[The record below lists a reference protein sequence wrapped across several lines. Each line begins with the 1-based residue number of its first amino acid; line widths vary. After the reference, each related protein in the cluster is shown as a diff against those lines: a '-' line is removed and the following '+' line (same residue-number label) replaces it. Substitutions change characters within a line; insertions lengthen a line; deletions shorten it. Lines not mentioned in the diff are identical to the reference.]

1 MASAVR
7 PSQTQYDYAD
17 YVPADQALC
26 PICELACVSLQQLN
40 QHIDDAHTEEESKN
54 ILVSW
59 FRNTQKRVL
68 SNKSPLSAATGS
80 SANTITKS
88 FSSLVD
94 QNLLS
99 NFNNLTLSNVV
110 GGTTLNS
117 FTPEQ
122 ERAME
127 LVTNK
132 HWQRETGQDICTH
145 PGCGKALGSV
155 LGKIGVG
162 KQHCMKCG
170 RLYCDAHCQLQMRL
184 STSAQHDPQNG
195 IWCRACESCYG
206 LREGYFDY
214 DGARRDHSATFLG
227 IRKKTIERVH
237 LESNRLEKRLEKL
250 ARVYAD
256 ATASSAPIVNP
267 NAPVLMLP
275 QSSSPKRSDST
286 STMSSVLSTR
296 PRPNPAATP
305 SLLTLKKV
313 RGGHNFTLTN
323 RKHHCRLCGRVVC
336 GEPRCSGPIPLFLNM
351 ATDATDE
358 DPVGETRAC
367 RECRKAVFRR
377 KIQYEEL
384 SRPLPVI
391 GLYAQLAQLR
401 RNIEKVL
408 PQFQEMVVMLEQQG
422 MSQQP
427 HPDYVAAAK
436 IRKELLDD
444 FTSYDTISK
453 RIFSLPTRSASLKRL
468 HTNIHIAATHYLQ
481 KHMFPLQMLPKILK
495 PLRSTLAE
503 PVNGTGK
510 SKNMGQKAAELQEVI
525 KVLEEQCASVESYVA
540 EAQKKRK
547 FDDVKTLKAS
557 LDDLKEEI
565 GRLKAEIR
573 EEL

>member
-162 KQHCMKCG
+162 KQHCMK
-170 RLYCDAHCQLQMRL
+170 L
-184 STSAQHDPQNG
+184 SANERISTVPYG
-195 IWCRACESCYG
+195 PTLIWHAFFHLHHSKDVAVYIATHTANCRCACPHQ
-206 LREGYFDY
+206 RN
-214 DGARRDHSATFLG
+214 
-227 IRKKTIERVH
+227 TI
-237 LESNRLEKRLEKL
+237 
-250 ARVYAD
+250 
-256 ATASSAPIVNP
+256 
-267 NAPVLMLP
+267 
-275 QSSSPKRSDST
+275 
-286 STMSSVLSTR
+286 
-296 PRPNPAATP
+296 PRMAFG
-305 SLLTLKKV
+305 V
-313 RGGHNFTLTN
+313 GH
-323 RKHHCRLCGRVVC
+323 
-336 GEPRCSGPIPLFLNM
+336 
-351 ATDATDE
+351 
-358 DPVGETRAC
+358 
-367 RECRKAVFRR
+367 
-377 KIQYEEL
+377 
-384 SRPLPVI
+384 
-391 GLYAQLAQLR
+391 
-401 RNIEKVL
+401 
-408 PQFQEMVVMLEQQG
+408 
-422 MSQQP
+422 
-427 HPDYVAAAK
+427 
-436 IRKELLDD
+436 
-444 FTSYDTISK
+444 
-453 RIFSLPTRSASLKRL
+453 ASLVM
-468 HTNIHIAATHYLQ
+468 A
-481 KHMFPLQMLPKILK
+481 
-495 PLRSTLAE
+495 
-503 PVNGTGK
+503 
-510 SKNMGQKAAELQEVI
+510 
-525 KVLEEQCASVESYVA
+525 
-540 EAQKKRK
+540 
-547 FDDVKTLKAS
+547 
-557 LDDLKEEI
+557 
-565 GRLKAEIR
+565 
-573 EEL
+573 